1 MASTFL
7 AGRVIESTL
16 ADNQRRVKTNAQGQ
30 LSTTSAADFVDS
42 MRRRRRMLLMKK
54 IEKCGES
61 LSLAGGASLN
71 VT

>member
-1 MASTFL
+1 
-7 AGRVIESTL
+7 
-16 ADNQRRVKTNAQGQ
+16 
-30 LSTTSAADFVDS
+30 

-54 IEKCGES
+54 REKCGES